1 MGALKT
7 ALRPRVLEG
16 SGSELRKYFQTTDA
30 SGVAVVFQTKEQSI
44 LFAPVIRKIG
54 EMLPEI
60 VESRTEQK
68 VNSLIEAFLPDIAL
82 SESAI
87 IEAQMVA
94 EAKAEVLRSG
104 SFVAAAKIAKLAG
117 YSSKN
122 PSAQPYKWKKDGA
135 IFAIHHK
142 GTDYYPLYA
151 LNPDDN
157 YRPYSAL
164 AEIIKIFG
172 KKKTGWGLSYWFEGV
187 NSFLDDQKPKDLLA
201 TDPKDVIAAARDETE
216 DFPNG

>member
-16 SGSELRKYFQTTDA
+16 TGSELSEYFQETDA
-30 SGVAVVFQTKEQSI
+30 SGVAVVFQNEEQSA
-44 LFAPVIRKIG
+44 LFGPVIRKIG
-54 EMLPEI
+54 ELLPEI
-60 VESRTEQK
+60 VENRTEQK
-68 VNSLIEAFLPDIAL
+68 VNSLIDALLPDIAL
-82 SESAI
+82 SEAAV
-87 IEAQMVA
+87 IEAQMAA

-104 SFVAAAKIAKLAG
+104 SFVTAPKIAELAG
-117 YSSKN
+117 YSTKN
-122 PSAQPYKWKKDGA
+122 PSAQPHKWKKDGA

-157 YRPYSAL
+157 YRPYKAL
-164 AEIIKIFG
+164 AGIVKIFG
-172 KKKTGWGLSYWFEGV
+172 DRKTGWGLAYWFEGV
-187 NSFLDDQKPKDLLA
+187 NSFLDDRKPKDLLA
-201 TDPKDVIAAARDETE
+201 TDPKSVIAAARDEAE